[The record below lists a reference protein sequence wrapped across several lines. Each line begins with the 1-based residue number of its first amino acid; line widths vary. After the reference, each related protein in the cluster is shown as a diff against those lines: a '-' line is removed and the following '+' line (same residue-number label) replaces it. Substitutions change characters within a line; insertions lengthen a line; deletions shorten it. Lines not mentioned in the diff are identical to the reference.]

1 VIGSITIDALGP
13 IDQVHHELGMGIS
26 HVVGPS
32 EGGKTLGII
41 DATCFVL
48 WGEDSRGRPFPVEL
62 IRDGHSEMSV
72 QLKLVSGTSIYRK
85 MDRKRKQVRQ
95 IVREGVMEEHP
106 REDAFQ
112 LALGVLGAD
121 HELLRC
127 IMVPFAWVPLAER
140 NARPLRDLLFRVL
153 PQMDLREVVAELM
166 AAQGKALLA
175 SDPILEPEAVEARRV
190 QNNVMER
197 AGENLRVA
205 EEIVVEE
212 NGALEPPVRSLE
224 SATAILANRRAW
236 ELFQKEQEA
245 HHRWI
250 DWNTRLRALG
260 VKPERGA
267 VTNTLASDLR
277 EAEEAIVATADQ
289 LHTCR
294 KQEWP
299 GRRELDAMAQ
309 TVHTAR
315 DAYNNAPEN
324 TICPTCKR
332 RGWDEAKTFR
342 TNAKQ
347 ALDDAEH
354 ALEVAEANASDA
366 VAAWTSDHQAD
377 LAGLE
382 AQLTERR
389 LRLASLR
396 EDFEAS
402 RTEDPTAAWE
412 KAFRAL
418 GPEPTGRTGPSAPA
432 IQNPPNEQVDEA
444 HKTKVAWNEYNGAVR
459 GRADAEQ
466 RNKNRLTGA
475 RAAHATAALEA
486 ERLDVLV
493 SAVRAAPSIIAK
505 QQAEALGDLGP
516 VSIRFGTD
524 PAVEV
529 LFDKRPWY
537 AASTGKRILCD
548 LWLRAAIRR
557 ASGNEWLPLFVD
569 ERQSWSGPLPGFEPR
584 IELWTAAG
592 NPDEWPDALRVRQF
606 PTETQP

>member
-1 VIGSITIDALGP
+1 MIGSIEIHNLGP
-13 IDQVHHELGMGIS
+13 IAHARHELGMGVS

-32 EGGKTLGII
+32 EHGKTLGII
-41 DATCFVL
+41 EATCFAL
-48 WGEDSRGRPFPVEL
+48 WSEDSRGRAFPVEL
-62 IRDGHSEMSV
+62 IQDGMASIGVE
-72 QLKLVSGTSIYRK
+72 LYLASGTTIYRK
-85 MDRKRKQVRQ
+85 MDRKRKQLRQ
-95 IVREGVMEEHP
+95 ITRDGVLEEHP

-121 HELLRC
+121 HELLRT

-166 AAQGKALLA
+166 ANEGKALLA
-175 SDPILEPEAVEARRV
+175 ADPILEPEAVEARRV
-190 QNNVMER
+190 QNNVVER

-212 NGALEPPVRSLE
+212 STALEPPVRSLE
-224 SATAILANRRAW
+224 SAAAILANRRTW
-236 ELFQKEQEA
+236 DLFQKEQEA

-289 LHTCR
+289 LSVAR
-294 KQEWP
+294 RQEWP

-309 TVHTAR
+309 AVQTTRA
-315 DAYNNAPEN
+315 AYDNAPEN

-347 ALDDAEH
+347 ALDEAEH

-382 AQLTERR
+382 EQLTERR

-418 GPEPTGRTGPSAPA
+418 GPEPTGRAAPSAPA
-432 IQNPPNEQVDEA
+432 IQNPRNEQVDEA
-444 HKTKVAWNEYNGAVR
+444 HQTKVAWNEYHGAIR
-459 GRADAEQ
+459 SRSDAEQ

-493 SAVRAAPSIIAK
+493 NAVRAAPSIIAK

-557 ASGNEWLPLFVD
+557 ASGHEWLPLFVD
-569 ERQSWSGPLPGFEPR
+569 ERQSWSGPLPAFEPR

-592 NPDEWPDALRVRQF
+592 NVLEVHHPDA
-606 PTETQP
+606 EAAHGN